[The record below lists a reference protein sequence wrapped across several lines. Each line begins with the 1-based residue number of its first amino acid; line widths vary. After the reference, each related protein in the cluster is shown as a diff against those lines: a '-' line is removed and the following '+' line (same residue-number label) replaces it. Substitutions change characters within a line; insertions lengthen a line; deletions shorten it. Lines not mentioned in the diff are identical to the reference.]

1 MCCRLNI
8 AQPDAPFTLNCPA
21 LINSPLPEVMDTFT
35 DEEPMINIKNREQIQ
50 REEPRKQA
58 MAHKVKKNKHKI

>member
-1 MCCRLNI
+1 MCCILNI

-35 DEEPMINIKNREQIQ
+35 DEEPMTKTSVMRNIKIE
-50 REEPRKQA
+50 
-58 MAHKVKKNKHKI
+58 NKFRGKSRGSKP

>member
-1 MCCRLNI
+1 
-8 AQPDAPFTLNCPA
+8 
-21 LINSPLPEVMDTFT
+21 MDTFT